1 MSKSRDQITVNNVTL
16 YILSKE
22 TRHGLT
28 TVPITLGIVLGQV
41 RKLQEKVLIKQCFSL
56 SAEAFK
62 IKSEVSC
69 YLVT

>member
-16 YILSKE
+16 YIKGLSQRFDNRSNDIGYGSWVGRK
-22 TRHGLT
+22 T
-28 TVPITLGIVLGQV
+28 TGKMFI
-41 RKLQEKVLIKQCFSL
+41 EQCFSL

-62 IKSEVSC
+62 IKPEVAC